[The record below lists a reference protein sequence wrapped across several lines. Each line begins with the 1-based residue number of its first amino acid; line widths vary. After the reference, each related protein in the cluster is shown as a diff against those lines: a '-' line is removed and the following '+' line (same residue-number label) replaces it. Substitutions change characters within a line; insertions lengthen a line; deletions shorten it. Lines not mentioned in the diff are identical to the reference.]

1 MFDLDPVQPTI
12 EEAKEHQRE
21 VRARL
26 SAATRVA
33 GLVLDVRAADS
44 AENVIQATSDEDLYK
59 LVGAMGLLSEAN
71 FDVVAAYGLTSEEFD
86 DLFSKVDGAATARVV
101 VEESGNIS

>member
-1 MFDLDPVQPTI
+1 MFDLVPVQPTP
-12 EEAKEHQRE
+12 EEVKEHQRE

-44 AENVIQATSDEDLYK
+44 AEDVLQTTPDEDLFK
-59 LVGAMGLLSEAN
+59 LVGAMGLLNEAN

-86 DLFSKVDGAATARVV
+86 DLFLKVDNAATARII